1 MVSLVYLLS
10 EEEAQV
16 QLKLHVKR
24 SRARRTAFANALEMV
39 KVDMSVLQKPRGR
52 LVKCCEA

>member
-24 SRARRTAFANALEMV
+24 SRARRTAFANALELDV
-39 KVDMSVLQKPRGR
+39 ARDWKRWS
-52 LVKCCEA
+52 